1 MAIARKTGCDGPV
14 PARAHLKAATQRV
27 HDALD
32 HHLSRTVFA
41 DRAGYAAFVADLLA
55 IHADLVDRLASAGEC
70 DLAALQDDLHRLR
83 EDAEGLGV
91 SPTALPARRVTIDL
105 GTRAE
110 RLGCRYVL
118 EGARLGGLV
127 ISRRAVATLGIDP
140 ATETGFFNRPTE
152 EIGRRWQQFCA
163 ELEQY
168 CRDPA
173 TIEAACRSAC
183 QTFEYFRSHLLRE
196 DTG

>member
-32 HHLSRTVFA
+32 RHLSRTAFA

-55 IHADLVDRLASAGEC
+55 IHADLVDRLAMAGEQ

-83 EDAEGLGV
+83 ADAAGLGA
-91 SPTALPARRVTIDL
+91 PPPAPLPRPGAIDL

-127 ISRRAVATLGIDP
+127 IGRRAAATLGIDP
-140 ATETGFFNRPTE
+140 VIEATFFNRSPDQ
-152 EIGRRWQQFCA
+152 IGRRWSEFCA
-163 ELEQY
+163 ELDRY
-168 CRDPA
+168 CRDPI
-173 TIEAACRSAC
+173 TTEAAARSAG
-183 QTFEYFRSHLLRE
+183 QTFEFFLCHLLRE
-196 DTG
+196 ESG